1 MKKEEIINKI
11 IVFLNSNK
19 IGECNIEKKPN
30 GTINFKILET
40 FQIQSRIIR
49 QPNCRCFKTIE

>member
-1 MKKEEIINKI
+1 MEVKQLKKEEIINKI
-11 IVFLNSNK
+11 ITFLNSNK

-40 FQIQSRIIR
+40 FQIQSGKKWV
-49 QPNCRCFKTIE
+49 CEY